1 MDIRNLIG
9 MPLRYAISALRE
21 KNMAY
26 TIERTVSRGHF
37 FPCEEGN
44 SYVIRVKQ
52 IDAATV
58 CLLVND
64 TMKHSDSVSRV
75 LQGGETQV

>member
-21 KNMAY
+21 RNLSY
-26 TIERTVSRGHF
+26 TIERTVSRSHF
-37 FPCEEGN
+37 FPCENGD

-52 IDAATV
+52 ADNDTL

-64 TMKHSDSVSRV
+64 NMKKSDSVSRV

>member
-9 MPLRYAISALRE
+9 MPLRYAISVLRE

-26 TIERTVSRGHF
+26 TIERTVSRSHF

>member
-21 KNMAY
+21 KNMSY
-26 TIERTVSRGHF
+26 TIERTVSRSYF
-37 FPCEEGN
+37 FPCEDGN
-44 SYVIRVKQ
+44 SYVIRVRQ
-52 IDAATV
+52 ADDDTI

-64 TMKHSDSVSRV
+64 TMKKSDSVSRL

>member
-26 TIERTVSRGHF
+26 TIERTVSRSHF

-44 SYVIRVKQ
+44 AYVIRVKQ

>member
-9 MPLRYAISALRE
+9 MPLRYAISALRG

-26 TIERTVSRGHF
+26 TIERTVSRSHF

>member
-21 KNMAY
+21 RNLSY
-26 TIERTVSRGHF
+26 TIERTISRSHF
-37 FPCEEGN
+37 FPCEDGD
-44 SYVIRVKQ
+44 SYVIRVKKSDDDT
-52 IDAATV
+52 I

-64 TMKHSDSVSRV
+64 NMKKSDSVNRV
-75 LQGGETQV
+75 LQGGETQL

>member
-21 KNMAY
+21 KNMSY
-26 TIERTVSRGHF
+26 TIERTVSRSHF
-37 FPCEEGN
+37 FPCEDGD
-44 SYVIRVKQ
+44 SYVIRVRQ
-52 IDAATV
+52 ADDDTI

-64 TMKHSDSVSRV
+64 TMKKSDSVSRV

>member
-21 KNMAY
+21 RNLSY
-26 TIERTVSRGHF
+26 TIERTVSRSHF
-37 FPCEEGN
+37 FPCEDGD

-52 IDAATV
+52 TDEDTV

-64 TMKHSDSVSRV
+64 NMKKSDSVNRV